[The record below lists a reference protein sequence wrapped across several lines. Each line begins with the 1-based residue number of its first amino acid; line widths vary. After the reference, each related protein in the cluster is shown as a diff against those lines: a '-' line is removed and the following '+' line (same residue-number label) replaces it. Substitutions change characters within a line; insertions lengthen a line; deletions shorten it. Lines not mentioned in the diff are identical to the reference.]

1 MQYYSSIRVCK
12 ICRRPNFWVYVFP
25 WLPINNN
32 TLIAKLYFLKI
43 FRICNFLIF
52 LFLFIIYPFTKTVKF
67 WQLLLA
73 VKLYVMSI
81 TYIIQAEASMTVLM
95 PCMVDVHACFASGV
109 KAAPRLAAKKTI
121 NTLAKFCHNSIKYY
135 FKNINVILA
144 HLKRKKITHIKMC
157 TSCSAVL
164 VLFGQI
170 SQLFAKA
177 IRVSHRV
184 DQFRQFSQD
193 IDRQGLM
200 WWQRNVVNINT
211 ASFIVDLIICCVLTF
226 RAGLFNISPI
236 GTLVI
241 VGNMAWYSGWAVNS
255 LFSKLIRLK
264 SDLKLFKLFNRN
276 TYAT

>member
-1 MQYYSSIRVCK
+1 MLVWPPVWKPHQDWQPRNQSTLWPNSVTIQSNIIFK
-12 ICRRPNFWVYVFP
+12 I
-25 WLPINNN
+25 
-32 TLIAKLYFLKI
+32 
-43 FRICNFLIF
+43 
-52 LFLFIIYPFTKTVKF
+52 
-67 WQLLLA
+67 
-73 VKLYVMSI
+73 
-81 TYIIQAEASMTVLM
+81 LM
-95 PCMVDVHACFASGV
+95 GFVTF
-109 KAAPRLAAKKTI
+109 KK
-121 NTLAKFCHNSIKYY
+121 
-135 FKNINVILA
+135 
-144 HLKRKKITHIKMC
+144 KKWNTHIKMC

-170 SQLFAKA
+170 GQLSAKT
-177 IRVSHRV
+177 IRIAHGV

-200 WWQRNVVNINT
+200 WWQRNVVNINK
-211 ASFIVDLIICCVLTF
+211 ASFIVDFIICCVLTF

-236 GTLVI
+236 GTLAI